1 MDNSTKLGKTPI
13 LKLMAMMSI
22 PAMFSMLIQALYN
35 IIDSFFVG
43 MISDTKNEIDALNIA
58 FPLQMVFFAIA
69 LGIGVGTNS
78 LISRSLGEGNKEKA
92 SRVAQTGLLL
102 GGIAIVVTIVC
113 SFFVPKL
120 FMLIYSKE
128 PEIVKSLSVQY
139 LSITMGFSFGMFI
152 ETILNKIL
160 QSTGNMK
167 VPMFSQLIGAIT
179 NIILDPIFI
188 FEANKTYSHEF
199 FGEFS
204 LPIGLG
210 LGVQGAAIATVIG
223 QISATIFVICF
234 ALFKKQVISFNFKG
248 FKLSM
253 QYVKQIFNVG
263 IGVTIVNSINSI
275 STMILNYIYIKAPV
289 IINGEATNVGVSI
302 LGTYF
307 KIQSLIFMPI
317 FGMNQ
322 GIMPILGYNYG
333 AKNAKRFNNTFVYS
347 LIFATS
353 IMIFGLIMFQ
363 AIPYQ
368 LLGIQSLPHEVKLYG
383 VVAFRTISIGFLAA
397 AFNIITSSLYQAIG
411 HGIKSAALNLLRQ
424 VFILIP
430 LSIVIVLIS
439 KNINLAW
446 MAFPIAEWLSLLIFL
461 PICILT
467 IKKINKEMNTVITS
481 ENAN

>member
-13 LKLMAMMSI
+13 LKLIAIMSI

-43 MISDTKNEIDALNIA
+43 MISNTKNEIDALNLA
-58 FPLQMVFFAIA
+58 FPLQMIFFAIA

-78 LISRSLGEGNKEKA
+78 LISRSLGEGNKDKA

-102 GGIAIVVTIVC
+102 GGIAIVVTIIC
-113 SFFVPKL
+113 SFFVPRL
-120 FMLIYSKE
+120 FMLIYSEE
-128 PEIVKSLSVQY
+128 PQIVKDLSIQY

-167 VPMFSQLIGAIT
+167 IPMFSQLIGAIT
-179 NIILDPIFI
+179 NIILDPLFI

-199 FGEFS
+199 FGEFTM
-204 LPIGLG
+204 PFGFG
-210 LGVQGAAIATVIG
+210 LGVEGAAIATIIG
-223 QISATIFVICF
+223 QIAAGIFVICF

-253 QYVKQIFNVG
+253 SYIKQIFSVG

-275 STMILNYIYIKAPV
+275 STMILNYIYSYAPV
-289 IINGEATNVGVSI
+289 TINGELTNVGVSI

-333 AKNAKRFNNTFVYS
+333 AKKAKRFNKTFIYAM
-347 LIFATS
+347 IFASS
-353 IMIFGLIMFQ
+353 IMVIGLIIFQ
-363 AIPYQ
+363 AIPYE
-368 LLGIQSLPHEVKLYG
+368 LLGIQSLPHEVKVYG
-383 VVAFRTISIGFLAA
+383 EVAFRTISIGFLAA

-411 HGIKSAALNLLRQ
+411 HGTKSAALNLLRQ

-430 LSIVIVLIS
+430 LSLAIVLIF

-446 MAFPIAEWLSLLIFL
+446 IAFPVAEWLSLLIFL
-461 PICILT
+461 PIFILT
-467 IKKINKEMNTVITS
+467 MKKINNEMNRVITS
-481 ENAN
+481 ENAE